1 MRLHIAKSVQEV
13 DLRRSRDV
21 YNATNWQSAITF
33 TALCCICIMSE
44 NRKVSTMTK
53 KSSSKLK
60 MPTMY
65 DVAKLAGVSQPTVS
79 RVLNQNDTTVQI
91 SDETRQR
98 VLAAVEEL
106 GYRPN
111 ILARSLRTQRT
122 QTVALLVADL
132 SNAFYHIIARAVQDV
147 AREHNYEVLIS
158 NSDHLYENEKHF
170 CDVVSRR
177 LVDGVMMV
185 PIHLTEEDLDEF
197 LTTTNI
203 PITTLGGHLYHPYID
218 SVHVDD
224 EKASYEAV
232 RWLVEERGYQSV
244 GYIGVSDD
252 LPPNPR
258 RYRGYTH
265 ALHDCGLTVDP
276 RFVLRGDFSLESGVQ
291 VAHEMLQI
299 GELPRALYVINDLMA
314 IGVLLTLQEAGVR
327 VPEDVAILGFDNIWE
342 SEIVRPKLTTIAQ
355 DPRDIGRVL
364 AEALFERI
372 ENPNI
377 LQRRE
382 FESKYEL
389 IVRDSA

>member
-1 MRLHIAKSVQEV
+1 
-13 DLRRSRDV
+13 
-21 YNATNWQSAITF
+21 
-33 TALCCICIMSE
+33 
-44 NRKVSTMTK
+44 MTK
-53 KSSSKLK
+53 KSSPKLK

-91 SDETRQR
+91 SAETRQR

-122 QTVALLVADL
+122 QTVALLIADL
-132 SNAFYHIIARAVQDV
+132 SNAFYHIMARAVQDV
-147 AREHNYEVLIS
+147 AREHNYEVMIS
-158 NSDHLYENEKHF
+158 NSDHIYENEKHF

-185 PIHLTEEDLDEF
+185 PIHLTVEDLDEF

-203 PITTLGGHLYHPYID
+203 PVTTLGGHLEHPFID
-218 SVHVDD
+218 TVHVDD
-224 EKASYEAV
+224 GKASYEAV

-244 GYIGVSDD
+244 GYIGVNDN

-258 RYRGYTH
+258 RYRGYTQ
-265 ALHDCGLTVDP
+265 ALHDCGLNIDP

-291 VAHEMLQI
+291 AARELLQI

-342 SEIVRPKLTTIAQ
+342 TEIVRPKLTTIAQ
-355 DPRDIGRVL
+355 DPRDIGRLL

-389 IVRDSA
+389 IIRDSA

>member
-1 MRLHIAKSVQEV
+1 
-13 DLRRSRDV
+13 
-21 YNATNWQSAITF
+21 
-33 TALCCICIMSE
+33 MS
-44 NRKVSTMTK
+44 K
-53 KSSSKLK
+53 KSSPKLK

-122 QTVALLVADL
+122 QTVALLIADL
-132 SNAFYHIIARAVQDV
+132 SNAFYHLMARAVQDV
-147 AREHNYEVLIS
+147 AREHNYEVMIS
-158 NSDHLYENEKHF
+158 NSDHIYENEKHF
-170 CDVVSRR
+170 CDIVSRR

-185 PIHLTEEDLDEF
+185 PIHLTLSDLDDF
-197 LTTTNI
+197 MMTTSI
-203 PITTLGGHLYHPYID
+203 PITMLGGHLDHPYID
-218 SVHVDD
+218 TVHVDD

-232 RWLVEERGYQSV
+232 QWLITERGYSSV

-258 RYRGYTH
+258 RLRGYTR
-265 ALHDCGLTVDP
+265 ALHELGMEVDP
-276 RFVLRGDFSLESGVQ
+276 RFLLVGDFSLESGVQ
-291 VAHEMLQI
+291 AANDLLKV

-355 DPRDIGRVL
+355 DPRDIGRKL
-364 AEALFERI
+364 AGALFERI
-372 ENPNI
+372 ENPSI
-377 LQRRE
+377 PHRRWL
-382 FESKYEL
+382 ESKYEL